1 MRTGG
6 TGRWTSERPGAA
18 AAAMTVPAAR
28 PGRHSA
34 AGRGFT
40 LIELLVVI
48 VILGISVAAVLPSIG
63 LLQDD
68 RELEREARRLAALI
82 ELAAEEAAMQ
92 SRDYGLR
99 FGLHGYR
106 FYEQD
111 PQTGAWV
118 ELSGDEILRER
129 TVTEDLRFSLNL
141 ESRDIRLFEA
151 IEGDRQRRDPDDGP
165 DPGPTPHVLLL
176 SSGDTTPFELTLS
189 RDFDDA
195 RAELTGDFLG
205 RVELV
210 TEEAP

>member
-1 MRTGG
+1 MMCDAAEK
-6 TGRWTSERPGAA
+6 TGRPAA
-18 AAAMTVPAAR
+18 A
-28 PGRHSA
+28 
-34 AGRGFT
+34 RGFT

-63 LLQDD
+63 FLQDD
-68 RELEREARRLAALI
+68 RELQREARRLAALI

-118 ELSGDEILRER
+118 ELAGDEILRER
-129 TVTEDLRFSLNL
+129 TLAEDLRLDLTL

-151 IEGDRQRRDPDDGP
+151 IEGDRQARDPDDGP

-195 RAELTGDFLG
+195 RAELAGDFLG

-210 TEEAP
+210 TEDEP

>member
-1 MRTGG
+1 MRIGG
-6 TGRWTSERPGAA
+6 TGRWTSDRPVTAAAMKPGAA
-18 AAAMTVPAAR
+18 EAT
-28 PGRHSA
+28 GRRA

-68 RELEREARRLAALI
+68 RELQREARRLAALI

-118 ELSGDEILRER
+118 ELAGDEILRER
-129 TVTEDLRFSLNL
+129 TLADDLRLNLTL

-210 TEEAP
+210 TEDTP

>member
-1 MRTGG
+1 MM
-6 TGRWTSERPGAA
+6 SGAA
-18 AAAMTVPAAR
+18 KEAVCPAA
-28 PGRHSA
+28 SC
-34 AGRGFT
+34 RGFT

-68 RELEREARRLAALI
+68 RELQREARRLAALI

-118 ELSGDEILRER
+118 ELSGDEVLRER
-129 TVTEDLRFSLNL
+129 TLSDDLRVELTL

-151 IEGDRQRRDPDDGP
+151 IEGDRQPRDPDDEP

-210 TEEAP
+210 TEDTP

>member
-1 MRTGG
+1 M
-6 TGRWTSERPGAA
+6 
-18 AAAMTVPAAR
+18 AR
-28 PGRHSA
+28 EPQPPPVRC
-34 AGRGFT
+34 RGFT

-48 VILGISVAAVLPSIG
+48 VIIGISVAAVLPNIG

-68 RELEREARRLAALI
+68 RDIEREARRLAALI

-118 ELSGDEILRER
+118 ELAGDEILRER
-129 TVTEDLRFSLNL
+129 ALPEDLRIGLRL
-141 ESRDIRLFEA
+141 ESRDIQLFEA
-151 IEGDRQRRDPDDGP
+151 IEGERRQRDPDDGP
-165 DPGPTPHVLLL
+165 DPGPTPHVVLL
-176 SSGDTTPFELTLS
+176 SSGDTTPFELTLT

-195 RAELTGDFLG
+195 RAELTGNYLG
-205 RVELV
+205 RVEFA
-210 TEEAP
+210 TDEAP

>member
-1 MRTGG
+1 MMR
-6 TGRWTSERPGAA
+6 RAA
-18 AAAMTVPAAR
+18 AAR
-28 PGRHSA
+28 RRSG

-68 RELEREARRLAALI
+68 REIEREARRLAALI

-118 ELSGDEILRER
+118 ELAADDVLRER
-129 TVTEDLRFSLNL
+129 TLAEELRFSLTL
-141 ESRDIRLFEA
+141 ESRDIRLFES
-151 IEGDRQRRDPDDGP
+151 IEGDRQPRDPDDGP

-176 SSGDTTPFELTLS
+176 SSGDTTPFELTLT

-195 RAELTGDFLG
+195 RAELTGNFLG
-205 RVELV
+205 RVELA
-210 TEEAP
+210 TEETP

>member
-6 TGRWTSERPGAA
+6 TGRWTSDRPAT
-18 AAAMTVPAAR
+18 AAAMMSRAAEETPRPA
-28 PGRHSA
+28 SV
-34 AGRGFT
+34 RGFT

-68 RELEREARRLAALI
+68 RELQREARRLAALI

-111 PQTGAWV
+111 PQTGAWI

-129 TVTEDLRFSLNL
+129 TLADDLRINLTL

-176 SSGDTTPFELTLS
+176 SSGDATPFELTLS

-210 TEEAP
+210 TEDEP

>member
-1 MRTGG
+1 MRIGG
-6 TGRWTSERPGAA
+6 TGRWTSDRPVTAAGMMSGAA
-18 AAAMTVPAAR
+18 KQAVCRAANC
-28 PGRHSA
+28 
-34 AGRGFT
+34 RGFT

-68 RELEREARRLAALI
+68 RELQREARRLAALI

-118 ELSGDEILRER
+118 ELSGDEVLRER
-129 TVTEDLRFSLNL
+129 TLSDDLRVELTL

-151 IEGDRQRRDPDDGP
+151 IEGDRQPRDPDDGP

-195 RAELTGDFLG
+195 HAELTGDFLG

-210 TEEAP
+210 TEDTP

>member
-1 MRTGG
+1 MRIGG
-6 TGRWTSERPGAA
+6 TGRWTSDRPVS
-18 AAAMTVPAAR
+18 AAAMMSGATGE
-28 PGRHSA
+28 PGRLAA
-34 AGRGFT
+34 AGRGLT

-68 RELEREARRLAALI
+68 RGLQREARRLAALI

-118 ELSGDEILRER
+118 EMAGDEILRER
-129 TVTEDLRFSLNL
+129 TIADDLRFSLRL
-141 ESRDIRLFEA
+141 ESREIRLFEA

-205 RVELV
+205 RVELK
-210 TEEAP
+210 TEDTS

>member
-1 MRTGG
+1 MRIGG
-6 TGRWTSERPGAA
+6 TGRWTSDRPVT
-18 AAAMTVPAAR
+18 AAAMMSGAAQEA
-28 PGRHSA
+28 GRRA
-34 AGRGFT
+34 DGRGFT
-40 LIELLVVI
+40 LLELLVVI

-68 RELEREARRLAALI
+68 RELQREARRLAALI

-118 ELSGDEILRER
+118 ELAGDEILRER
-129 TVTEDLRFSLNL
+129 TLADDLRLDLTL

-151 IEGDRQRRDPDDGP
+151 IEGDRQPRDPDDGP

-195 RAELTGDFLG
+195 RAELTGDFMG

-210 TEEAP
+210 TEDEP

>member
-6 TGRWTSERPGAA
+6 TGRWTSERPGGAATAMKAA
-18 AAAMTVPAAR
+18 AAQ
-28 PGRHSA
+28 PGRAWA

-118 ELSGDEILRER
+118 ELAGDEILRER
-129 TVTEDLRFSLNL
+129 TVSEDLRFSLNL

-195 RAELTGDFLG
+195 RAELAGDFLG

>member
-1 MRTGG
+1 MRIGG
-6 TGRWTSERPGAA
+6 TGRWTSDRPVTAAAMMPGAA
-18 AAAMTVPAAR
+18 EKA
-28 PGRHSA
+28 GRRS

-68 RELEREARRLAALI
+68 RELQREARRLAALI

-111 PQTGAWV
+111 PQTGAWI

-129 TVTEDLRFSLNL
+129 TLSDDLRLNLTL

-151 IEGDRQRRDPDDGP
+151 IEGDRQPRDPDDGP
-165 DPGPTPHVLLL
+165 DPGPAPHVLLL

-210 TEEAP
+210 TEDTP

>member
-6 TGRWTSERPGAA
+6 TGRWTSDRPASP
-18 AAAMTVPAAR
+18 AAMISRTPVGARRPAA
-28 PGRHSA
+28 SQ
-34 AGRGFT
+34 GFT

-63 LLQDD
+63 FLQDD
-68 RELEREARRLAALI
+68 RELQREARRLAALI

-118 ELSGDEILRER
+118 ELSGDEVLRER
-129 TVTEDLRFSLNL
+129 TLSDDLRVELTL

-151 IEGDRQRRDPDDGP
+151 IEGDRQPRDPDDGP

-210 TEEAP
+210 TEDTP